1 MATQPQINLS
11 TELYRKFG
19 TSISSDVQNNLDDI
33 NNSISTIQNNFL
45 PLVGGNL
52 NGDLTLSNHNISGIN
67 IIDATN
73 AIIRNT
79 LTLQTDTSFNQDDL
93 QGQINFQGQYWSG
106 SNTENGS
113 SIKSFKA
120 TPDGNAGSYLTIH
133 TVDTGNTLN
142 EVIRVTEG
150 GNVGIG
156 INNPD
161 TKLSINGD
169 IKISRNIL
177 ASVNTGLAT
186 FGYEQSTI
194 AGVYG
199 GFDGATIHGAYFQL
213 FGKDSAG
220 TGETPPGGGEFII
233 NSTNGAT
240 KFTLGVYDGSN
251 FATKFV
257 VNSDGNVGI
266 GNTSPT
272 ALLDIVGTSGN
283 KQLLTIKP
291 VTNPQSAEYLAV
303 YDINNTELFIIGA
316 NGVVDIGAL
325 HSASISADQILIAG
339 QSLGSAAF
347 TDISAFDVAGA
358 ALFVQENSLP
368 LSGGIMNQDAS
379 IAFQNG
385 ANIGQ
390 GTTDLGIGGAKGIS
404 LRCSVEY
411 ELNYQAGR
419 LTNFEP
425 DGITVRS
432 LPLGSP
438 LLFLPDTNINDYN
451 NQGSIDPNSRIL
463 HNANGDVMLDW
474 SGTSLTGIGIDSTV
488 NTEVYTNSANWNDV
502 VTIVSNNS
510 AIQWNYQGADVQA
523 LSGNWQDT
531 LTTVANNSAIW
542 LLSGLSIETDPIF
555 TSWARTN
562 SGLFL
567 GTYNTVQS
575 NSSVQWNYQGTDIKT
590 LTGVWQN
597 SYTKFSSQS
606 ANNLS
611 VFSNV
616 NSNSAINW
624 NYQGT
629 DIKALT
635 GNWQSG
641 FTTYSTHSAVYVSTT
656 DTGTVSN
663 NMLVNNNINIANS
676 AISLGG
682 SISTSN
688 ILDGITNIQGSTL
701 YRSVSGWTM
710 LRPGTNG
717 QFLQTGGVSANPSW
731 QSVASGITVGT
742 TTTNGASAN
751 DIIISDGSLVQ
762 KLTPGTGVS
771 TALTNA
777 VNITG
782 GLLTYGII
790 GVSGTKVPLLNTAN
804 TFTTTQNFSSGII
817 TSSTPAISI
826 TQTWNNSAV
835 SFVGMK
841 IAAICT
847 SNAASDLLSVYGGVA
862 GTSVGLRVTNAAGS
876 MGVQVPSIF
885 DSSSQWSLNY
895 FVNGLAMGSSKNIY
909 WSSTVNYYD
918 TGDIGFSRAGV
929 GILKLSNIGT
939 PTLPTSWQV
948 INTYTSTTNYEAG
961 VMDWQTTSNTLRIG
975 SAVGSVSGIARDVSI
990 IHGGAEKIHISAGGT
1005 AIGSA
1010 GTSHSLIKSGVVTLV
1025 AGVAT
1030 VSDSN
1035 VKNTGTALT
1044 NSRIIINRM
1053 DDGGTPGDSY
1063 SITRINGT
1071 SFTITSKSAGAT
1083 QVLDTS
1089 TVSWLMINP

>member
-11 TELYRKFG
+11 SELYRKFG
-19 TSISSDVQNNLDDI
+19 TSISSDVQSNLDDI
-33 NNSISTIQNNFL
+33 NNSLSTIQNNFL
-45 PLVGGNL
+45 PLAGGTMT
-52 NGDLTLSNHNISGIN
+52 GDLHLHNDTL
-67 IIDATN
+67 DA
-73 AIIRNT
+73 
-79 LTLQTDTSFNQDDL
+79 L
-93 QGQINFQGQYWSG
+93 Y
-106 SNTENGS
+106 
-113 SIKSFKA
+113 
-120 TPDGNAGSYLTIH
+120 
-133 TVDTGNTLN
+133 
-142 EVIRVTEG
+142 
-150 GNVGIG
+150 
-156 INNPD
+156 
-161 TKLSINGD
+161 
-169 IKISRNIL
+169 
-177 ASVNTGLAT
+177 
-186 FGYEQSTI
+186 
-194 AGVYG
+194 
-199 GFDGATIHGAYFQL
+199 
-213 FGKDSAG
+213 
-220 TGETPPGGGEFII
+220 
-233 NSTNGAT
+233 
-240 KFTLGVYDGSN
+240 
-251 FATKFV
+251 
-257 VNSDGNVGI
+257 
-266 GNTSPT
+266 SP
-272 ALLDIVGTSGN
+272 
-283 KQLLTIKP
+283 
-291 VTNPQSAEYLAV
+291 
-303 YDINNTELFIIGA
+303 
-316 NGVVDIGAL
+316 
-325 HSASISADQILIAG
+325 SISADQLLVG
-339 QSLGSAAF
+339 GLPLGSAAF
-347 TDISAFDVAGA
+347 QDVSAFDVNGA

-385 ANIGQ
+385 ANLSQ
-390 GTTDLGIGGAKGIS
+390 GTTDLGIGGNKGIS
-404 LRCSVEY
+404 LKCSVNY

-425 DGITVRS
+425 DGATVRS
-432 LPLGSP
+432 LPLGSS
-438 LLFLPDTNINDYN
+438 LLFLENTNIDDFN
-451 NQGSIDPNSRIL
+451 NQNSIDPNARIL
-463 HNANGDVMLDW
+463 HNANGDIMLDW
-474 SGTSLTGIGIDSTV
+474 SGVSLTGIGIDSTV
-488 NTEVYTNSANWNDV
+488 DTEVYTSSANWNDV

-542 LLSGLSIETDPIF
+542 LLSGLSVETDPIF
-555 TSWARTN
+555 TSWALTN
-562 SGLFL
+562 SALFL
-567 GTYNTVQS
+567 RTYNTVQANSSVQWNYQGTDIKSISANWQNTYTKFSTQSANNLSVYSNVNSNSANWNSNYSAFNSQSANNSSVFSSVNSNSANWNSVFSYTNTNSSNNLSNYTTVNTNSSNWNSVYSNVNSNSASYLNTKNTVQANSAIWLLSGLSVETDPIFTSWATSYSGNYQNTLNTVQS

-597 SYTKFSSQS
+597 ASTTFGNQSANNLSVYSSVNTNSANWNSNYTSFNTQSGNNSSVFSNVNSNSANWNSEYTNSNTNSANWQNTFSRFATQS

-616 NSNSAINW
+616 NTNSAINW

-710 LRPGTNG
+710 LSPGTNG

-771 TALTNA
+771 SALTNA

-835 SFVGMK
+835 SFFGMK

-847 SNAASDLLSVYGGVA
+847 SNAASDLLSVYGGIA
-862 GTSVGLRVTNAAGS
+862 GTSVGLRVTNAAGA
-876 MGVQVPSIF
+876 MGVQVASIF
-885 DSSSQWSLNY
+885 DFSNQWSLNY
-895 FVNGLAMGSSKNIY
+895 FVNGLAMGSNKNIY

-1010 GTSHSLIKSGVVTLV
+1010 GTPHSLIKSGVVTLV

-1071 SFTITSKSAGAT
+1071 SFTITSKYAGAT